1 MGQRHQVFIKML
13 NPLKME
19 RNYFNKEEIKK
30 AKLLFGNEKTT
41 ILAFHHGWLFGGSA
55 VVNAIDVLDFSD
67 KETMAEYNNP
77 FNENYSFQC
86 KFGKC
91 RVDNFIEK
99 VTMLLNVKKNPLM
112 PRGIGIE
119 NFSLINGECIDD
131 KGKRIKERCY
141 REDFTIGDN
150 NDGITIIDT
159 IERKYCFMNIYEQ
172 DLDKDNCDV
181 KILPKLQPCSAEE
194 YLNAYYPPRRRK
206 FDNRKKV
213 LDLFKNY
220 QVLTLDEVKKMYP
233 SVYKDE
239 DVLVG

>member
-19 RNYFNKEEIKK
+19 RNYFSKEEKKK
-30 AKLLFGNEKTT
+30 ANLLFGNEKTT

-55 VVNAIDVLDFSD
+55 VVNAIDILDFSD
-67 KETMAEYNNP
+67 KETMADYNNP
-77 FNENYSFQC
+77 FNENYAFQC
-86 KFGKC
+86 MYGKC
-91 RVDNFIEK
+91 GVDNFIEK

-119 NFSLINGECIDD
+119 DFFLINGECIDN
-131 KGKRIKERCY
+131 KGKRNVKSCF

-172 DLDKDNCDV
+172 EVGADR
-181 KILPKLQPCSAEE
+181 IYSLPQLQPCSAEE
-194 YLNAYYPPRRRK
+194 YLNAYYPPRRKK

-213 LDLFKNY
+213 LALFKNY

-233 SVYKDE
+233 SVYKEE